1 MRSTLIGL
9 VLAIAATPALADSTS
24 PWSFGGSVGY
34 DVPVGG
40 DIMAKG
46 TSNSIALNTLNS
58 NFTGTGTI
66 QLRGTSYKDAYDPA
80 LRATLEVR
88 YAMSDMSEFFGAF
101 TYTKADG
108 KAVDVGCL
116 TNAGTCS
123 GTITGQFADYKQM
136 GIELGYRQWINF
148 AALGESVRPYFSV
161 RGGIV
166 KTDAIHTFLKAPA
179 GNIAHW
185 RLYDDSY
192 SYMIGGDVG
201 ATVAISP
208 NAEIGGEVGLRY
220 QTALKEIDAD
230 FGALGL
236 GKTNGASE
244 RLSVPVSV
252 RLNAAF

>member
-1 MRSTLIGL
+1 MRSTLISL
-9 VLAIAATPALADSTS
+9 ILAVAATPALADSTS

-34 DVPVGG
+34 DLPVGG
-40 DIMAKG
+40 KALDAG
-46 TSNSIALNTLNS
+46 NSNSIALNTLNS

-66 QLRGTSYKDAYDPA
+66 QLRGTDFKDAYDPA
-80 LRATLEVR
+80 LRATIEVR
-88 YAMSDMSEFFGAF
+88 YAMSELSEFFGAF
-101 TYTKADG
+101 SYTRADG
-108 KAVDVGCL
+108 KKTDIGCL
-116 TNAGTCS
+116 TTAGACS
-123 GTITGQFADYKQM
+123 GTLTGQFADYKQM
-136 GIELGYRQWINF
+136 GLEVGYRQWINM
-148 AALGESVRPYFSV
+148 AMLGDSVRPYFAV
-161 RGGIV
+161 RGGV
-166 KTDAIHTFLKAPA
+166 LKTDAIHTFIQAPT
-179 GNIAHW
+179 GNVAHW

-192 SYMIGGDVG
+192 SYMIGADLG

-244 RLSVPVSV
+244 RLSVPVSF